1 MVASAVAIG
10 AVKSNARLA
19 WVKVHRYAGLFI
31 AFFLIIAGITGTTLA
46 FYKELDAWLN
56 PRLFKVVERA
66 QPVLGPDALAAR
78 ISAAYPDSYITLM
91 TLDRRPGQSVR
102 ARIAAN
108 PGAKI
113 EKTGSAAW
121 TEIFLDPFD
130 GQLLGGRERGV
141 LHADR
146 AHLMPFLYKLH
157 YTLYIPGHWGEW
169 LFGIAALVWVFD
181 CFVGFYLT
189 LPKSANGTANRSWW
203 ERWRPAWQIKRG
215 ASATRLNFDLHRAN
229 GLWFW
234 AVLLVLAFT
243 SVYFNLTAEVFRPVV
258 SLFSPLAPE
267 VAEVAPM
274 LSQQP
279 RPTRISYGQAIE
291 LARAS
296 LSPKARKMEPSY
308 IGLTAGATGVYRV
321 RFADVGRGDVNWH
334 FRTELLYIDGEGGK
348 TVLQRGHHLGS
359 SGDKFLTWQYP
370 MHSGQLFG
378 LWGRVFIAAV
388 GLVVTLLSITG
399 IILWLKKLNH
409 RQPRPARQATR

>member
-1 MVASAVAIG
+1 MVASAVAIS
-10 AVKSNARLA
+10 ASKSNARLA

-31 AFFLIIAGITGTTLA
+31 ALFLIIAGITGTALA

-56 PRLFKVVERA
+56 PQLFTIVERP
-66 QPVLGPDALAAR
+66 QPALGPDVLAAK
-78 ISAAYPDSYITLM
+78 ISAAYPDSYVTLM
-91 TLDRRPGQSVR
+91 ALDRRPGQSVR
-102 ARIAAN
+102 TRIADN
-108 PGAKI
+108 PGANI
-113 EKTGSAAW
+113 EKSGAAAW

-130 GQLLGGRERGV
+130 GRILGGRERGV
-141 LHADR
+141 FHADR
-146 AHLMPFLYKLH
+146 AHLMPFIYKLH
-157 YTLYIPGHWGEW
+157 YSLYIPGRWGEW

-189 LPKSANGTANRSWW
+189 LPKVADGTASRGWW

-243 SVYFNLTAEVFRPVV
+243 SVYFNLTSEVFRPVV
-258 SLFSPLAPE
+258 SLFSPLSPE
-267 VAEVAPM
+267 VGEVAPT

-279 RPTRISYGQAIE
+279 RPTRISYEQAIE

-296 LSPKARKMEPSY
+296 LSPQAREMEPSY
-308 IGLTAGATGVYRV
+308 IGLTASATGVYRV
-321 RFADVGRGDVNWH
+321 RFADAGRGDVNWH
-334 FRTELLYIDGEGGK
+334 FRTELLYIDGETGK
-348 TVLQRGHHLGS
+348 TVLSRGSHLGS

-378 LWGRVFIAAV
+378 FWGRVFIAAV
-388 GLVVTLLSITG
+388 GVVVILLSITG
-399 IILWLKKLNH
+399 IVLWLKKLNH
-409 RQPRPARQATR
+409 RRPRSMRPIAR